1 MAPRTTTDPLEILL
15 EMGIDL
21 DNLSDEEDYLSAL
34 MEATNALT
42 IKSASDPRI
51 PILQKEILKVRKK
64 RKAADPTFKA
74 RKTKISANSFKKKT
88 SSVKALPGTSKGG
101 SLVVKKTKISAEDIK
116 SNEDKNILESILGS
130 VTNISDMLRE
140 QYKLEEKNAE
150 KDRKSTEKTKRKL
163 QESGLEKAFKGL
175 AKTTQK
181 VIAPVKSLLDKIFG
195 FITTVLLARFLN
207 KFIDWFSDP
216 DNRSKVQSIIRFL
229 GDHWKKL
236 ITLYLVFGTGLGRFI
251 VGLTKTLIGGALKL
265 GIAIAKLL
273 AAKKLKGARGVAR
286 FLGKRGRLI
295 KGIGTA
301 LVVGGTY
308 AGVNSLTS
316 SGEEKQT
323 QGFSGGGL
331 AKPPKVEPLP
341 KNAERNQGMSGAQ
354 KGMAFGSLFG
364 PLGMAAGAG
373 IGSLFDN
380 FGNKKDDTVKLS
392 SPAKVEL
399 EVPSGT
405 EGEVDGP
412 GGIDKVPAMLTD
424 GEFVMSRGAVQKYGV
439 GQLEAMNASGGG
451 TNKPKIMNNMVYAS
465 GGGRIG
471 RGSGA
476 GSPPGGY
483 SSGSLTSD
491 PLGALDRMLGQSSGG
506 RVRIPGGGGQDSK
519 PSNSPSKSSS
529 PPPKPRVQ
537 PKDPVIPSSSNKP
550 PSSSNQ
556 ETSRDQKAGG
566 IPERMLKSP
575 TFRDSGLLYLRSM
588 LGGLGGPITESQLS
602 KASRVELNNAIA
614 RAKQRT
620 GSELE
625 FAEKQL
631 KEAKDGGFNK
641 QILAERQSVYDR
653 LKRGE
658 VRVLYQDY
666 YDGNDEKNIT
676 PAAENAKSILGKFW
690 ATSTERGGFKVV
702 NEKYDFVDMPDPM
715 AVLRGDS
722 SGVSKGAKAGEDI
735 TLRQKLQALHQLNPF
750 AKEMSVDMILG
761 EKPNPKRDIG
771 NIMKYTMGGMAD
783 AVTGN
788 LFDFDNQGGT
798 SLRNPSGKKE
808 EEAREKVD
816 KQLSTLQ
823 GMSKKQVLNS
833 QKYAASK
840 GKYFSSSDGKTYE
853 SYQAAVDA
861 KKARLASNKPNVS
874 IPAPPP
880 KPAPKVVVANTG
892 SGRDGS
898 FGAGTS
904 GKGRPSDDVN
914 AANPGNGN
922 KAKWSILGIPVPF
935 T

>member
-1 MAPRTTTDPLEILL
+1 MAPRTTTDPIEILL
-15 EMGIDL
+15 EMGVDL

-51 PILQKEILKVRKK
+51 RILQKEILKVRKK
-64 RKAADPTFKA
+64 RKAADPTFKP

-101 SLVVKKTKISAEDIK
+101 ALAVKKTKISAEDIK
-116 SNEDKNILESILGS
+116 SNEDKNILESILGQ
-130 VTNISDMLRE
+130 VTNIADMLKE
-140 QYKLEEKNAE
+140 MYKLEEKNDE

-451 TNKPKIMNNMVYAS
+451 TNKPKIMNNMVYAF

-471 RGSGA
+471 DRSGA

-861 KKARLASNKPNVS
+861 KKARLASNKPNIS
-874 IPAPPP
+874 IPAPPS

-904 GKGRPSDDVN
+904 GKGRPSDVN

>member
-1 MAPRTTTDPLEILL
+1 MAPRTTTNPIEILL
-15 EMGIDL
+15 EMGVDL

-51 PILQKEILKVRKK
+51 RILQKEILKVRKK
-64 RKAADPTFKA
+64 RKAADPTFKP

-101 SLVVKKTKISAEDIK
+101 ALTVRKTKISAEDIK
-116 SNEDKNILESILGS
+116 SNEDKNILESILGQ
-130 VTNISDMLRE
+130 VTNIADMLKE
-140 QYKLEEKNAE
+140 MYKLEEKNDE

-451 TNKPKIMNNMVYAS
+451 TNKPKIMNNMVYAF

-471 RGSGA
+471 DRSGA

-861 KKARLASNKPNVS
+861 KKARLASNKPNIS
-874 IPAPPP
+874 IPAPPS

-904 GKGRPSDDVN
+904 GKGRPSDVN